1 MVEGEEEVD
10 DLIHKIDFKTVYLT
24 SPVVTEKS
32 TGEGEASAASNP
44 QPLFPREARLRNLT
58 YSTKLFCDIEVTK
71 VDNKTGNLGNSVTV
85 SMDKESIVV
94 ESKINF
100 SKRYLKYL
108 TKKYLKKQDLKEF
121 LRVIAS
127 QKNTYQLRYFK
138 IQNEEAA
145 E

>member
-1 MVEGEEEVD
+1 MGKQIANKKGDKGKGKKTTQKFFIDCRLPIEDNVIVLKDFESF
-10 DLIHKIDFKTVYLT
+10 LTQKI
-24 SPVVTEKS
+24 
-32 TGEGEASAASNP
+32 
-44 QPLFPREARLRNLT
+44 
-58 YSTKLFCDIEVTK
+58 K
-71 VDNKTGNLGNSVTV
+71 VDNKTGNLGSSVTV

>member
-1 MVEGEEEVD
+1 MPKQIANKKEKGKGKKTTQKFFIDCRLPIEDNVIVLKDFESF
-10 DLIHKIDFKTVYLT
+10 LTQKI
-24 SPVVTEKS
+24 
-32 TGEGEASAASNP
+32 
-44 QPLFPREARLRNLT
+44 
-58 YSTKLFCDIEVTK
+58 K
-71 VDNKTGNLGNSVTV
+71 VDNKTGNLGSSVTV